1 MVENYFTKSFIEMD
15 GSMGKAHRICPH
27 KLSFFLV
34 AKYWLDCGYDITRCF
49 FLQVW
54 TTKYRSLQI
63 LLNFWMK
70 KKLKEWGTRLHP
82 WAEFDCLFFVHQ
94 SSLATNRYEEFR
106 LSAQVI
112 FLTFL
117 STMFI
122 SVLRKVLIWETLCPH
137 ELSFL
142 LWWLLFQDACFWISQ

>member
-49 FLQVW
+49 F
-54 TTKYRSLQI
+54 YRCG
-63 LLNFWMK
+63 LLNIDLYKFYWIFEWK
-70 KKLKEWGTRLHP
+70 KIERMRHKITSLGWI
-82 WAEFDCLFFVHQ
+82 WLFVLCP
-94 SSLATNRYEEFR
+94 SVIIATNRYEEFR

>member
-49 FLQVW
+49 F
-54 TTKYRSLQI
+54 YRCG
-63 LLNFWMK
+63 LLNIDLYKFYWIFEW